1 MFKSD
6 RQKYN
11 KERIFTINSF
21 GKTESEVY
29 PTNFIKTS
37 KYNIVTFLPLSLL
50 GQFRRYANIY
60 FLFIAII
67 QSFPIISPLNPI
79 SAIAPLVFVL
89 GLSMIREAMEDISR
103 HKSDNEVNAME
114 CTKIVNNKQVKTTW
128 ANVRVGDLLFVSENE
143 MFPAD
148 LIVLTSYFESGV
160 CYIETSSLDGEK
172 NLKPKSA
179 IKETQTLFQYK
190 EGDSK
195 ISMNKNQQ
203 FKAQGNPP
211 TPALGDFEGSIHFPD
226 GSKKVLN
233 GKQLLL
239 RGAFLRNTKFIVG
252 VIAYTGE
259 DTKIMRNAEP
269 SRIKQST
276 IENTM
281 NKLILGI
288 LGVQIIACAL
298 SAVLSS
304 WWLHKSFSKHI
315 YIIMTEQ
322 NYTLLSVIGFFSFFL
337 LYNTMIPISLVVSME
352 FVKVFQCYF
361 INKDQDM
368 YSSKRDKFAKAQT
381 STINEELGQVEYVF
395 SDKTG
400 TLTCNQMEFKYCII
414 GDVLY
419 GKSEKTNYLT
429 SANSNNNNGNG
440 QQDPT
445 QFKHSVF
452 NFQDQILT
460 GIIEDSEDCQKYSE
474 QKRKLIIQSNDKN
487 ATLEIK
493 TQKQLVHEYL
503 MLLSSAHECIAQK
516 NKNSQITYQ
525 GPSPDEITLVD
536 AAMNLGYIFE
546 GQSANEQEFT
556 IRGKQKKV
564 ELLSQFEFDSNR
576 KRMSVI
582 IKDNGIYKLYIKGAD
597 SIIKA
602 RLKPD
607 QPFLGFIQNKLSEF
621 SSIGLRTLLMAM
633 KILSEQEYLA
643 FQKQKDALASSD
655 KREQENEELANN
667 LEKDLYLLGATA
679 VEDKLQDDVPETIAD
694 LLKANIKVWMLT
706 GDKLETAE
714 NIAKSCRLIQNDFM
728 VMKYSETDLNKLRFQ
743 LSENKLTYQACI
755 KERKKKSILVEGESL
770 VMLTNNQQLKREF
783 TKMAMGCD
791 SVVCCRVTPK
801 QKAEVVHLVKD
812 LNKIT
817 LAIGDG
823 ANDVNMIQEAHI
835 GIGLYGNE
843 GMRAVQSSDYALG
856 EFRFLW
862 KLLLI
867 HGNWSYI
874 RISEMILYFFYK
886 NMIFTVPQFLYSFYS
901 AYSAQTYFDDWYI
914 TFYNLFFTSLPL
926 IARATLD
933 RSVYYKMNI
942 RNEEYSD
949 IYKKSTQYLKGKF
962 PLLYSIGQKQ
972 TIFTLSNFI
981 FWWGQ
986 GFIHGLFVFFI
997 TYACYDTEQVNING
1011 QNAGFATLSI
1021 TTYTAIIFI
1030 VDIKIALYT
1039 KFWTCVNVITLVL
1052 FSVGIYIAYFFISNF
1067 FRGTYSEFTPFYL
1080 IQSPNFYLIIALLN
1094 SIVFIFDLVI
1104 NAIIHEFYSNE
1115 TDKIIKW
1122 RREFKELAREGNVLQ
1137 KIEMMQQGKRENGQ
1151 RDWGDTFYEQIL
1163 DERLKSERDQN
1174 IFDEQQ
1180 AILDSKVQ
1188 HYATSPVNLDNSEQ
1202 SNRQFHQRTELQQIP
1217 HPLQNNNSK
1226 IINYQ
1231 MSKQQ
1236 QQNFHNVNEDSK
1248 INHPQQQRIY
1258 VR

>member
-1 MFKSD
+1 MFKSNKH
-6 RQKYN
+6 KYD
-11 KERIFTINSF
+11 KERIFAIDVTGNA
-21 GKTESEVY
+21 ENEVF

-103 HKSDNEVNAME
+103 HKSDNEVNAMD
-114 CTKIVNNKQVKTTW
+114 CTKIVNNRKVKTTW
-128 ANVRVGDLLFVSENE
+128 ADLKVGDLLFISENE

-148 LIVLTSYFESGV
+148 IIVLSSHFESGA

-179 IKETQTLFQYK
+179 IKETQTLFQYREK
-190 EGDSK
+190 EQK
-195 ISMNKNQQ
+195 IQMSLNKSEQL
-203 FKAQGNPP
+203 KAQGNPP
-211 TPALGDFEGSIHFPD
+211 TSVLGDFEGSIHFPN

-239 RGAFLRNTKFIVG
+239 RGAFLRNTKFIIG
-252 VIAYTGE
+252 VIVYTGE

-269 SRIKQST
+269 SRIKQSS

-298 SAVLSS
+298 SAILCS
-304 WWLHKSFSKHI
+304 WWLHKSFSQHI
-315 YIIMTEQ
+315 YIILEEK
-322 NYTLLSVIGFFSFFL
+322 NYTLLSSIAFFSFFL

-368 YSSKRDKFAKAQT
+368 YSQKRDKFARAQT

-414 GDVLY
+414 GDILY
-419 GKSEKTNYLT
+419 GKSDKNNNVTT
-429 SANSNNNNGNG
+429 ANSNNNV
-440 QQDPT
+440 QHDPS
-445 QFKHSVF
+445 QFKHSIF
-452 NFQDQILT
+452 NFQDHILT
-460 GIIEDSEDCQKYSE
+460 GIIEGNADCQR
-474 QKRKLIIQSNDKN
+474 QADQQRQLIIQSNDKN
-487 ATLEIK
+487 VSLEIR
-493 TQKQLVHEYL
+493 TQKQLIDEYL

-516 NKNSQITYQ
+516 DKNSQITYQ

-536 AAMNLGYIFE
+536 AAMNLGFRFE
-546 GQSANEQEFT
+546 GQSANEQDFT
-556 IRGKQKKV
+556 ILGKQKKV
-564 ELLSQFEFDSNR
+564 ELLQQFEFDSNR

-582 IKDNGIYKLYIKGAD
+582 IRDNGIYKLYIKGAD

-602 RLKPD
+602 RLRPD
-607 QPFLGFIQNKLSEF
+607 QPFLGFIQNKLQEF
-621 SSIGLRTLLMAM
+621 STIGLRTLLMAM
-633 KILSEQEYLA
+633 KILSEQEYLE
-643 FQKQKDALASSD
+643 FERQKEALASSD
-655 KREQENEELANN
+655 KREQEKEELANN

-679 VEDKLQDDVPETIAD
+679 VEDKLQEEVPETIAD

-714 NIAKSCRLIQNDFM
+714 NIAKSCKLIQSDFII
-728 VMKYSETDLNKLRFQ
+728 MKYSETDLNKLRVQ
-743 LSENKLTYQACI
+743 LSENKLTYQGCI
-755 KERKKKSILVEGESL
+755 KEKKKKSILVEGESL
-770 VMLTNNQQLKREF
+770 LILTGNQQLKREF

-886 NMIFTVPQFLYSFYS
+886 NMIFTIPQFLYSFYS

-933 RSVYYKMNI
+933 RSVYYKINI

-949 IYKKSTQYLKGKF
+949 IYKKSTLYLKGKF
-962 PLLYSIGQKQ
+962 PYLYQVGQKQ

-986 GFIHGLFVFFI
+986 GFVHGLLVFFI
-997 TYACYDTEQVNING
+997 TYACFDTELVNING

-1021 TTYTAIIFI
+1021 TAYTAIIFI
-1030 VDIKIALYT
+1030 VDFKIAIYT
-1039 KFWTCVNVITLVL
+1039 KFWTCINVVTLL
-1052 FSVGIYIAYFFISNF
+1052 FLSIGIYIAYFFISNF
-1067 FRGTYSEFTPFYL
+1067 FRGTYSEFTPIYL

-1094 SIVFIFDLVI
+1094 SVVFIFDLVI
-1104 NAIIHEFYSNE
+1104 NAILHEFYSTE

-1122 RREFKELAREGNVLQ
+1122 RREFKQIAREGNVLQ
-1137 KIEMMQQGKRENGQ
+1137 KIEMLQQGKRENGQ

-1163 DERLKSERDQN
+1163 EERLKSERDQH

-1180 AILDSKVQ
+1180 AILDSKAQ

-1226 IINYQ
+1226 VINYQ

-1236 QQNFHNVNEDSK
+1236 QQNFKNVNEDSN
-1248 INHPQQQRIY
+1248 INHPQQKRIY

>member
-11 KERIFTINSF
+11 KERIFPINAT
-21 GKTESEVY
+21 GKVESEVF

-128 ANVRVGDLLFVSENE
+128 ADVRVGDLLFVSENE

-148 LIVLTSYFESGV
+148 IIVLTSYFESGV

-190 EGDSK
+190 EVDSK
-195 ISMNKNQQ
+195 IQMSMTGNQQ
-203 FKAQGNPP
+203 LKAQGNPP
-211 TPALGDFEGSIHFPD
+211 TPALGDFEGSIHFQN

-252 VIAYTGE
+252 VIVYTGE

-276 IENTM
+276 IEGVM

-304 WWLHKSFSKHI
+304 WWLYKSFSKHI
-315 YIIMTEQ
+315 YIIISES
-322 NYTLLSVIGFFSFFL
+322 NYTLLSAIAFFSFFL

-361 INKDQDM
+361 INKDWDM

-414 GDVLY
+414 GDILY
-419 GKSEKTNYLT
+419 GKSDKSKNMTE
-429 SANSNNNNGNG
+429 SISNKNNA
-440 QQDPT
+440 QQDPA

-452 NFQDQILT
+452 NFQDPILT
-460 GIIEDSEDCQKYSE
+460 GIIENSQDCQRYSD
-474 QKRKLIIQSNDKN
+474 QQRKLMIQSTDKTT
-487 ATLEIK
+487 TLEIK

-516 NKNSQITYQ
+516 DKNSQIVYQ

-536 AAMNLGYIFE
+536 AAMNLGYRFE

-556 IRGKQKKV
+556 IKGKQKKV

-582 IKDNGIYKLYIKGAD
+582 IKDNGVYKLYIKGAD

-602 RLKPD
+602 RLRPD

-621 SSIGLRTLLMAM
+621 STIGLRTLLMAM

-643 FQKQKDALASSD
+643 FERQKEALASSEN
-655 KREQENEELANN
+655 REQEREELANN

-714 NIAKSCRLIQNDFM
+714 NIAKSCRLIQHDFM
-728 VMKYSETDLNKLRFQ
+728 VMKYSETDLNKLRVQ

-755 KERKKKSILVEGESL
+755 RERKKKSVLVEGEAL
-770 VMLTNNQQLKREF
+770 VILTANQQLKREF

-801 QKAEVVHLVKD
+801 QKAEVVHLVKN

-886 NMIFTVPQFLYSFYS
+886 NMIFTVPQFLFSFYS

-933 RSVYYKMNI
+933 RKCLLQKSMQEIKTTLTFI
-942 RNEEYSD
+942 RNQLN
-949 IYKKSTQYLKGKF
+949 IL
-962 PLLYSIGQKQ
+962 KQ

-986 GFIHGLFVFFI
+986 GFIHGVFVFFI
-997 TYACYDTEQVNING
+997 TYACFDTEFVNIEG

-1021 TTYTAIIFI
+1021 TAYTAIIFI

-1039 KFWTCVNVITLVL
+1039 KFWTCVNVITLLL
-1052 FSVGIYIAYFFISNF
+1052 FSVGIYIAYFFVSNY
-1067 FRGTYSEFTPFYL
+1067 FRGTYSEFTPIYL
-1080 IQSPNFYLIIALLN
+1080 IQSPTFYLIIALLN
-1094 SIVFIFDLVI
+1094 CIVFIFDLVI
-1104 NAIIHEFYSNE
+1104 NAVLHEFYSTE

-1122 RREFKELAREGNVLQ
+1122 RREFKEIAREGNVLQ

-1180 AILDSKVQ
+1180 AILDSKAQ
-1188 HYATSPVNLDNSEQ
+1188 HYATSPVNLDNSDQ

-1217 HPLQNNNSK
+1217 HPLQNNNAK

-1231 MSKQQ
+1231 MTKQQ
-1236 QQNFHNVNEDSK
+1236 QQNFNNVNEDSK
-1248 INHPQQQRIY
+1248 INHPQQQKMY

>member
-11 KERIFTINSF
+11 KERIFDIDVTGNAEKELF
-21 GKTESEVY
+21 

-114 CTKIVNNKQVKTTW
+114 CTKIVNNKKVKTTW
-128 ANVRVGDLLFVSENE
+128 ADVKVGDLLFISENE

-148 LIVLTSYFESGV
+148 LIVLSSQFESGA

-172 NLKPKSA
+172 NLKPKSS

-190 EGDSK
+190 EKDK
-195 ISMNKNQQ
+195 KFQMNLNNNQQ
-203 FKAQGNPP
+203 LKAQGNPP
-211 TPALGDFEGSIHFPD
+211 TSVLGDFEGSIHFPN
-226 GSKKVLN
+226 GQKKVLN

-239 RGAFLRNTKFIVG
+239 RGAFLRNTKFIIG
-252 VIAYTGE
+252 VITYTGE

-298 SAVLSS
+298 SAILSS
-304 WWLHKSFSKHI
+304 WWLNKSFSKHL
-315 YIIMTEQ
+315 YIIIREN
-322 NYTLLSVIGFFSFFL
+322 NYTLLSTISFFSFFL

-368 YSSKRDKFAKAQT
+368 YTQKRDKFAKAQT

-414 GDVLY
+414 GDILY
-419 GKSEKTNYLT
+419 GKNEKTNNQT
-429 SANSNNNNGNG
+429 STNNV
-440 QQDPT
+440 QHDPT

-460 GIIEDSEDCQKYSE
+460 GIIEGNADCQRQSD
-474 QKRKLIIQSNDKN
+474 QQRQLIIQSNDKN
-487 ATLEIK
+487 ASLEIK
-493 TQKQLVHEYL
+493 TQKQLIHEYL

-516 NKNSQITYQ
+516 DQNSQITYQ

-536 AAMNLGYIFE
+536 AAMNLGYRFE

-556 IRGKQKKV
+556 ILGKQKRV
-564 ELLSQFEFDSNR
+564 ELLQQFEFDSNR

-582 IKDNGIYKLYIKGAD
+582 IKDNGVYKLYIKGAD

-602 RLKPD
+602 RLRQD
-607 QPFLGFIQNKLSEF
+607 QPFLGFIQNKLQEF
-621 SSIGLRTLLMAM
+621 STIGLRTLLMAM
-633 KILSEQEYLA
+633 KILSEQEYQA
-643 FQKQKDALASSD
+643 FERQKEALASSD
-655 KREQENEELANN
+655 KREQEKEELANN

-679 VEDKLQDDVPETIAD
+679 VEDKLQDEVPETIAD

-714 NIAKSCRLIQNDFM
+714 NIAKSCRLIQSDFM
-728 VMKYSETDLNKLRFQ
+728 IMKYSETDLNKLRVQ
-743 LSENKLTYQACI
+743 LSENKITYQGCI
-755 KERKKKSILVEGESL
+755 KEKKKKSILVEGESL
-770 VMLTNNQQLKREF
+770 LVLTGNQQLKREF

-801 QKAEVVHLVKD
+801 QKAEVVHLVKE

-901 AYSAQTYFDDWYI
+901 AYSGQTYFDDWYI

-933 RSVYYKMNI
+933 RSVYYKINI

-949 IYKKSTQYLKGKF
+949 IYKKSTQYLKSKF
-962 PLLYSIGQKQ
+962 PYLYLVGQKQ

-986 GFIHGLFVFFI
+986 GFVHGLLVFFI
-997 TYACYDTEQVNING
+997 TYACFDTELVNQNG

-1030 VDIKIALYT
+1030 VDIKIAIYT
-1039 KFWTCVNVITLVL
+1039 KFWTCINIVTLL
-1052 FSVGIYIAYFFISNF
+1052 FLSIGIYIAYFFISNF
-1067 FRGTYSEFTPFYL
+1067 FRGTYSEFTPIYL
-1080 IQSPNFYLIIALLN
+1080 IQSPNFYLIVTLLN
-1094 SIVFIFDLVI
+1094 SVVFIFDLVI
-1104 NAIIHEFYSNE
+1104 NAILHEFYSTD
-1115 TDKIIKW
+1115 TDKIIQW
-1122 RREFKELAREGNVLQ
+1122 RKEFKEIAREGNVLQ
-1137 KIEMMQQGKRENGQ
+1137 KIEMLQQGKRENGQ

-1163 DERLKSERDQN
+1163 EERLKSERDQN

-1180 AILDSKVQ
+1180 AILDSKAKIN
-1188 HYATSPVNLDNSEQ
+1188 ATSPVNLDNSEQQ

-1226 IINYQ
+1226 TVNYQ
-1231 MSKQQ
+1231 MTQQQ
-1236 QQNFHNVNEDSK
+1236 QQNFNNVNEDSK
-1248 INHPQQQRIY
+1248 INHPQQKRIY

>member
-6 RQKYN
+6 RQKSD
-11 KERIFTINSF
+11 KERIFTINAS
-21 GKTESEVY
+21 GKANNEVF

-114 CTKIVNNKQVKTTW
+114 CTKIINNKQVKTTW
-128 ANVRVGDLLFVSENE
+128 ADVKVGDLLYISENE

-148 LIVLTSYFESGV
+148 IIVLSSQFESGV

-179 IKETQTLFQYK
+179 IKETQTIFGFNETQ
-190 EGDSK
+190 SQNQM
-195 ISMNKNQQ
+195 SQNNNQQ

-211 TPALGDFEGSIHFPD
+211 SPALGDFEGSIHFPN
-226 GSKKVLN
+226 GTKKVLN

-252 VIAYTGE
+252 VIVYTGE

-276 IENTM
+276 IESTM

-298 SAVLSS
+298 SAILSS

-315 YIIMTEQ
+315 YIIITEQ
-322 NYTLLSVIGFFSFFL
+322 NYTLLSAIAFFSFFL

-368 YSSKRDKFAKAQT
+368 YSQKRDKYAKAQT

-414 GDVLY
+414 GDILY
-419 GKSEKTNYLT
+419 GQNEKINNLPSPKQNNHNVQEDT
-429 SANSNNNNGNG
+429 S
-440 QQDPT
+440 

-452 NFQDQILT
+452 NFQDNTLT
-460 GIIEDSEDCQKYSE
+460 GIIQDKPEYQNQSE
-474 QKRKLIIQSNDKN
+474 QPRKLIIQSNDKN

-493 TQKQLVHEYL
+493 TQKELVHEYL

-516 NKNSQITYQ
+516 GKNSQINYQ

-536 AAMNLGYIFE
+536 AAMNLGYRFE

-607 QPFLGFIQNKLSEF
+607 QPFLEFIQNKLSEF
-621 SSIGLRTLLMAM
+621 STIGLRTLLMAM

-643 FQKQKDALASSD
+643 FERQKDALASSD
-655 KREQENEELANN
+655 KREQEKEELVNN

-728 VMKYSETDLNKLRFQ
+728 VMKYSETDLNKLRVQ

-755 KERKKKSILVEGESL
+755 KEKKKKSILVEGESL
-770 VMLTNNQQLKREF
+770 VILTNNQQLKREF

-933 RSVYYKMNI
+933 RSVYYKMNV

-949 IYKKSTQYLKGKF
+949 IYQKSTQYLKGKF
-962 PLLYSIGQKQ
+962 PLLYSVGQKQ
-972 TIFTLSNFI
+972 TIFTLPNFI

-986 GFIHGLFVFFI
+986 GFIHGLLVYFI
-997 TYACYDTEQVNING
+997 SYACFDTELVNLNG

-1021 TTYTAIIFI
+1021 TAYTAIIFI
-1030 VDIKIALYT
+1030 VDIKIAIYT
-1039 KFWTCVNVITLVL
+1039 KFWTFINIITLLL
-1052 FSVGIYIAYFFISNF
+1052 FSIGIYIAYFFISHYF
-1067 FRGTYSEFTPFYL
+1067 KGTYSEFTPIYL

-1094 SIVFIFDLVI
+1094 AIIFIFDLVI
-1104 NAIIHEFYSNE
+1104 NAIIHEFYSTE

-1122 RREFKELAREGNVLQ
+1122 RREFKQLAREGNVLQ
-1137 KIEMMQQGKRENGQ
+1137 KIEMLQQGKRENGQ
-1151 RDWGDTFYEQIL
+1151 RDWGDSFFEQIL
-1163 DERLKSERDQN
+1163 EERLKSDRDQN
-1174 IFDEQQ
+1174 IVEEQR
-1180 AILDSKVQ
+1180 AILDSKFQ
-1188 HYATSPVNLDNSEQ
+1188 PYASPVNLNNSDQ
-1202 SNRQFHQRTELQQIP
+1202 TNRQCQQRIELQQIQL
-1217 HPLQNNNSK
+1217 PLQNNNIK
-1226 IINYQ
+1226 TINYQ
-1231 MSKQQ
+1231 MSQKQ
-1236 QQNFHNVNEDSK
+1236 QQNFKNVNEDSR

>member
-11 KERIFTINSF
+11 KERIFTINAT
-21 GKTESEVY
+21 GRAANEVF

-128 ANVRVGDLLFVSENE
+128 ADVKVGDIMYISENE

-148 LIVLTSYFESGV
+148 IIVLSSQFESGV

-179 IKETQTLFQYK
+179 IKETQTVFECK
-190 EGDSK
+190 ETQSQ
-195 ISMNKNQQ
+195 IQMNFNSNQQ

-211 TPALGDFEGSIHFPD
+211 TPALGDFEGSIHFPN

-252 VIAYTGE
+252 VIVYTGE

-288 LGVQIIACAL
+288 LGIQIIACAL
-298 SAVLSS
+298 SAILSS

-315 YIIMTEQ
+315 YIIITEQ
-322 NYTLLSVIGFFSFFL
+322 NYTLLSAIAFFSFFL

-361 INKDQDM
+361 INTDQDM
-368 YSSKRDKFAKAQT
+368 YASKRGKYAKAQT

-414 GDVLY
+414 GDILY
-419 GKSEKTNYLT
+419 GKNEKNM
-429 SANSNNNNGNG
+429 AIPNHNNV
-440 QQDPT
+440 QQDTT

-452 NFQDQILT
+452 NFQDSTLT
-460 GIIEDSEDCQKYSE
+460 GIIEDNAAYQNQSELP
-474 QKRKLIIQSNDKN
+474 RKLIIQSNDKN

-516 NKNSQITYQ
+516 DKNQQINYQ

-536 AAMNLGYIFE
+536 AAMNLGYRFE

-556 IRGKQKKV
+556 IKGKQKKV
-564 ELLSQFEFDSNR
+564 ELLQQFEFDSNR

-602 RLKPD
+602 RLRPD
-607 QPFLGFIQNKLSEF
+607 QPYLGFIQNKLSEF

-643 FQKQKDALASSD
+643 FERQKDALASSE
-655 KREQENEELANN
+655 KREQEKEELANN

-714 NIAKSCRLIQNDFM
+714 NIAKSCRLIQHDFTI
-728 VMKYSETDLNKLRFQ
+728 MKYSETDLNKLRVQ

-755 KERKKKSILVEGESL
+755 KDGKKKSILVEGESL
-770 VMLTNNQQLKREF
+770 VTLTGNQQLKREF

-817 LAIGDG
+817 VAIGDG

-933 RSVYYKMNI
+933 RSVYYKINV
-942 RNEEYSD
+942 RNEEYTE
-949 IYKKSTQYLKGKF
+949 IYQKSTQYLKGKF
-962 PLLYSIGQKQ
+962 PLLYSVGQKQ

-986 GFIHGLFVFFI
+986 GFIHGVLVYFI
-997 TYACYDTEQVNING
+997 TYACFDTELVTVNG

-1021 TTYTAIIFI
+1021 TAYTAIIFI
-1030 VDIKIALYT
+1030 VDFKIAIYT
-1039 KFWTCVNVITLVL
+1039 KFWTFINVITLL
-1052 FSVGIYIAYFFISNF
+1052 FLSIGIYIAYFFISNYF
-1067 FRGTYSEFTPFYL
+1067 KGTYSEFTPAYL

-1094 SIVFIFDLVI
+1094 VVVFIFDLVI
-1104 NAIIHEFYSNE
+1104 NTIIHEFYSTE

-1122 RREFKELAREGNVLQ
+1122 RREFKQLARKGNVLQ

-1151 RDWGDTFYEQIL
+1151 RDWGDSFYEQIL
-1163 DERLKSERDQN
+1163 EERLKSDRDLN
-1174 IFDEQQ
+1174 VIDEQQ
-1180 AILDSKVQ
+1180 DILDSKVQ
-1188 HYATSPVNLDNSEQ
+1188 QYVSSPQNLNYSEQ
-1202 SNRQFHQRTELQQIP
+1202 TNRQFHQRVELQQIQ
-1217 HPLQNNNSK
+1217 HPLQNNNAQVT
-1226 IINYQ
+1226 NYQ
-1231 MSKQQ
+1231 MSQKQ
-1236 QQNFHNVNEDSK
+1236 QQNFKNVNEDSR